1 MCEEK
6 LRDELLAWQAGQ
18 RELHRWKLI
27 AIGGVAA
34 LGLGLTSE
42 KGEPQILVLC
52 LVPFIAAYCDA
63 LLRDHDLRIGLIGFF
78 LIKQGGPFSE
88 YEQFVEAHLIG
99 SSRWWYLGKN
109 ASMSSSFGACVLTA
123 AAGVYGL
130 LFGNFKTQARLEFYA
145 TLLSAAIGMLLIM
158 RVQNTYSRSY
168 DKLRKATAGERKGA

>member
-52 LVPFIAAYCDA
+52 LVPFITAYCDA
-63 LLRDHDLRIGLIGFF
+63 LLRDHDLRIGLIGYFF
-78 LIKQGGPFSE
+78 IKQGGTFAE
-88 YEQFVEAHLIG
+88 YERFIEAHPIG
-99 SSRWWYLGKN
+99 SSRWWNLGKY
-109 ASMSSSFGACVLTA
+109 ASMYSSFGACVLTA

-130 LFGNFKTQARLEFYA
+130 FFGSFKTQAHLEFYV
-145 TLLSAAIGMLLIM
+145 TLLFAATGALLIGG
-158 RVQNTYSRSY
+158 VQAYSRSY
-168 DKLRKATAGERKGA
+168 GQLSKAVAEDRKGA